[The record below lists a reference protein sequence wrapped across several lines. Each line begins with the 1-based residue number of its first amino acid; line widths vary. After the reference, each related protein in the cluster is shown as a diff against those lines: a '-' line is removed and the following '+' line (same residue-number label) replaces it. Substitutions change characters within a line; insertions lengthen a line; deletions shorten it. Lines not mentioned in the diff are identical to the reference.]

1 MFEAVLIA
9 GPTASGKSAAALA
22 LAERLGGTIVNADSM
37 QVYRELRVLTA
48 RPSAAEMEIAPH
60 FLYGTVS
67 GREAYSVGHWVED
80 AAAAIDETRT
90 RGRVPIF
97 VGGTGLYFMGLLE
110 GLSPVPDIPEDIRR
124 YWRERAATAPGA
136 ELHAALSERD
146 PVMAARLGPTD
157 TQRLVRAL
165 EVINATDVSL
175 ADWQETP
182 GTPLLKDEAVLKILV
197 APEREA
203 LYTAIDARFDAMLR
217 EGALAEVE
225 SLAALDLDPGLP
237 VMRALGVPELL
248 SHLSGDMGLE
258 DAATKAKTASRRY
271 AKRQTT
277 WARRFMSD
285 WTQVPSGDAA
295 AALIGAR
302 SSGSVRPTRP

>member
-37 QVYRELRVLTA
+37 QVYRELQVLTA
-48 RPSAAEMEIAPH
+48 RPSAAEMEIVPH
-60 FLYGTVS
+60 RLYGTVS
-67 GREAYSVGHWVED
+67 GREAYSVGRWVED
-80 AAAAIDETRT
+80 AAAAIEETRK
-90 RGRVPIF
+90 RGQVPIF
-97 VGGTGLYFMGLLE
+97 VGGTGLYFMALLQ

-124 YWRERAATAPGA
+124 HWRERAATTSGSD
-136 ELHAALSERD
+136 LHAALSARD

-165 EVINATDVSL
+165 EVIDATDVSL
-175 ADWQETP
+175 ADWQETT

-203 LYTAIDARFDAMLR
+203 VYAAIDARFDAMLR
-217 EGALAEVE
+217 EGALAEAE

-248 SHLSGDMGLE
+248 SHLSGAISLE

-271 AKRQTT
+271 AKRQMT
-277 WARRFMSD
+277 WARRFMAD
-285 WTQVPSGDAA
+285 WTQVPSGEAA
-295 AALIGAR
+295 AAAIGER
-302 SSGSVRPTRP
+302 S